1 MINGMNDPRP
11 KGIGTFYK
19 FPEIVPFWPFWLV
32 YRIINKDSKELEI
45 QVISK
50 NVY

>member
-1 MINGMNDPRP
+1 MNDPRP

-19 FPEIVPFWPFWLV
+19 FPEIVPFWLV